1 MTLRRAEVC
10 LQMWLAFPFLNFQ
23 LHLLIQ
29 SPSFSLQQNPLVLE
43 PQSGPAG
50 SHTMGSYSWCAAGNV
65 TACLVSVFPLG
76 APQGHRSGFIH
87 IYIPVNT
94 SQCLVGNG
102 LTKASW
108 MNEIQTYS
116 WVFRITN
123 SVWCWCSLWCIS
135 SLASCGS
142 LFSLRLK
149 NEARLLTLQ
158 KVSPISKDVL

>member
-1 MTLRRAEVC
+1 MSLDVAGVPISELSIASSYPVSI
-10 LQMWLAFPFLNFQ
+10 LLPLAKSPCPRTPEWTSWFPYHGLF
-23 LHLLIQ
+23 
-29 SPSFSLQQNPLVLE
+29 
-43 PQSGPAG
+43 
-50 SHTMGSYSWCAAGNV
+50 YSWYAAGNV

-76 APQGHRSGFIH
+76 APQGHRSRFIH

-123 SVWCWCSLWCIS
+123 SVWRWCSLWCIS
-135 SLASCGS
+135 SLASCCS